1 MSITLTFHNFSE
13 KKPAHNEQI
22 IFLRKLYSFDSY
34 GFDPR
39 ESTVEYQ
46 WSLVDSDG
54 DDCGDYVCFDEDDPT
69 PPELTEEDQSEGYSY
84 NLSVIADGHIMEDG
98 CYWCSV
104 DEWFDSLPK
113 E

>member
-54 DDCGDYVCFDEDDPT
+54 DDCGDYVCYDEDDPT
-69 PPELTEEDQSEGYSY
+69 PPELTEEDKLLLEKLMNEPDNETNSGIYK
-84 NLSVIADGHIMEDG
+84 L
-98 CYWCSV
+98 
-104 DEWFDSLPK
+104 
-113 E
+113 